1 MYLLARPSPRAPW
14 KARGLA
20 NRHTA
25 TCSPSRFLHKF
36 WKPQTP
42 SSPVPPNLLKSLEVR
57 RGMTRKYGP
66 DSRLQSSVL
75 LGVSLDASE
84 EDIKQAYRRKAKMLH
99 PDTSTVDGHVD
110 GSSFADLCE
119 AYKCMLH
126 FSGTSAQCA
135 SDDVYGP
142 GMRARFEAA
151 RRWRQRR
158 GTHFDTSS
166 AARDNSGL
174 GKGTTSAQQERKEHP
189 STRTQTGADDTFL
202 EEVLSR
208 HKQAQSRAGVLQSFP
223 SKTRWSLPTI
233 VSGSLHL
240 SAQLPRQTKIL
251 VCLTSCVVV
260 TAAVGY
266 TS

>member
-1 MYLLARPSPRAPW
+1 
-14 KARGLA
+14 
-20 NRHTA
+20 
-25 TCSPSRFLHKF
+25 
-36 WKPQTP
+36 
-42 SSPVPPNLLKSLEVR
+42 
-57 RGMTRKYGP
+57 MTRKYGP

-158 GTHFDTSS
+158 GTHFNTSS

-233 VSGSLHL
+233 VSGSLRL

>member
-1 MYLLARPSPRAPW
+1 
-14 KARGLA
+14 
-20 NRHTA
+20 
-25 TCSPSRFLHKF
+25 
-36 WKPQTP
+36 
-42 SSPVPPNLLKSLEVR
+42 
-57 RGMTRKYGP
+57 MTRKYGP

-208 HKQAQSRAGVLQSFP
+208 HKQAQSRRGSSKLPFQNTLVTSNDSFRFP
-223 SKTRWSLPTI
+223 AFIGTVASPDENLGLLDKLCCCYCSSW
-233 VSGSLHL
+233 LHEL
-240 SAQLPRQTKIL
+240 AFRFRAS
-251 VCLTSCVVV
+251 
-260 TAAVGY
+260 Y
-266 TS
+266 